1 MKCMKNMNNSNMIQC
16 PNCKTWNNYNSEF
29 CTNCGSRLTAFAGEW
44 WKGYNMEPVDFSKV
58 QRGYW
63 IVFFS
68 SCYFV
73 FFSLVCLGS
82 AIVYCIDSKPILN
95 IIALGGLFLIL
106 SALSI
111 VLFRWGRKEKR
122 KFRSIDYVEIPQRK
136 NWLQIKFA
144 GGPNYIFVMSGTYAS
159 HKFGLLSARGW
170 ICLPI
175 IYDSLKWQEKG
186 KTLLAVL
193 NGVPM
198 IIDVKGRRYE

>member
-1 MKCMKNMNNSNMIQC
+1 MKNMNNSNMIQC
-16 PNCKTWNNYNSEF
+16 PNCKTWNYYNSEF

-58 QRGYW
+58 NRGYRD
-63 IVFFS
+63 VFTS
-68 SCYFV
+68 SCLFGLL
-73 FFSLVCLGS
+73 SLFNLGV
-82 AIVYCIDSKPILN
+82 AIQGYILDEMYEV
-95 IIALGGLFLIL
+95 IGFGVVSLMV

-111 VLFRWGRKEKR
+111 VLFRMGRKKKKE
-122 KFRSIDYVEIPQRK
+122 FRSIDYVEIPQRK
-136 NWLQIKFA
+136 NWLGMKYYA
-144 GGPNYIFVMSGTYAS
+144 GGPYYIFVMAGTYAS
-159 HKFGLLSARGW
+159 HKFGLYAAGR

-198 IIDVKGRRYE
+198 IIDVKGRRYD